1 MDRSYFEYSQIV
13 ESFIN
18 RKATASA
25 SRTGEVDG
33 HVNQTYSGDERD
45 RRMKL
50 AFLNVLREEMLD

>member
-18 RKATASA
+18 RQGTAGA
-25 SRTGEVDG
+25 SRAGEIDG
-33 HVNQTYSGDERD
+33 HFNQTQSGDDRD

-50 AFLNVLREEMLD
+50 AFLNVLREEMLE